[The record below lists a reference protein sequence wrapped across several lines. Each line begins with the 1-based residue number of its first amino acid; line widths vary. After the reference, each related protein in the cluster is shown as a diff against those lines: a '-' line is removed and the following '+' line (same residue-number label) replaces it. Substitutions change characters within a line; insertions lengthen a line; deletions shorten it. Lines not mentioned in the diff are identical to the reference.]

1 MALGQDKQKAY
12 IIFSGNFRKGNHTPL
27 AVVCRPPSS
36 PTLCSFL
43 WESTHARSLSHARV
57 RVAKTLPSISVLKKR
72 SDETQFGT
80 SFRKVSFLKLYAAK
94 GDFFETIITLKE
106 KKNHQFCLASFAQI
120 SLLSLA
126 IRRLILLEI
135 LLIYNFESINERN
148 LISKGIRHFR
158 KILCGRSPGNDFQR
172 NIFFTIYF
180 KVKRRKCIIIINR
193 SCIET

>member
-1 MALGQDKQKAY
+1 MAQNRRAGEKVALGQDKQKAY
-12 IIFSGNFRKGNHTPL
+12 IIFGGNFRKGNHTPL

-36 PTLCSFL
+36 PTFYSFL
-43 WESTHARSLSHARV
+43 WESTHARSLSLSRV

-72 SDETQFGT
+72 SVETQFGT

-94 GDFFETIITLKE
+94 GDFFETIITLRE
-106 KKNHQFCLASFAQI
+106 KKKQSYQCCLASFAQI

-126 IRRLILLEI
+126 RRRLILLEI
-135 LLIYNFESINERN
+135 LLINNFESINERN

-172 NIFFTIYF
+172 NIFFY
-180 KVKRRKCIIIINR
+180 NLL
-193 SCIET
+193 